1 MRIENKDTDSGIDDL
16 HVRLRSSP
24 AFLKQKS
31 WRIDRIA
38 PGEIVTIKDRDI
50 ELDGGF
56 LLNLAESV
64 QGTATFTVE
73 AGGRVIDEE
82 SRSVELLAYNEW
94 GGVGYMPELLAAFS
108 MPNDPAVDS
117 VLHDTVKVLRKSG
130 KPDAI
135 DGYKSGSR
143 ARYGNWLPPSIRR

>member
-1 MRIENKDTDSGIDDL
+1 MPPENETSHPTIPSVTIHGDIAAKINFACQQSSFAFLRDLRIENKDTDSGIDDL

-38 PGEIVTIKDRDI
+38 PGDRVTIKDRDI

-56 LLNLAESV
+56 LLNLAESI

-73 AGGRVIDEE
+73 AGGRIIDEQ
-82 SRSVELLAYNEW
+82 SRPVELPACNEW
-94 GGVGYMPELLAAFS
+94 GGGGLMLNLI
-108 MPNDPAVDS
+108 
-117 VLHDTVKVLRKSG
+117 G
-130 KPDAI
+130 G
-135 DGYKSGSR
+135 DGG
-143 ARYGNWLPPSIRR
+143 